1 MSKRKTLRK
10 IFGEVKTTDDELG
23 SRTNIKVMDVY
34 KTAEILYDEWFEQ
47 DEECEN
53 AEGIA

>member
-10 IFGEVKTTDDELG
+10 IFGEVKTTDGELRG
-23 SRTNIKVMDVY
+23 RTNIKVMDVY

-47 DEECEN
+47 DEECQN